1 MRTIKFR
8 GKSEEG
14 EWIIGHYVGKP
25 SMDEVCILP
34 FQNVNY
40 HIGYIN
46 DSECYYCIADTLGQ
60 FTGLYDKNGK
70 EIYEGD
76 ILYWDDNNRLYVV
89 TFESGMFYASVR
101 ECNEGFFGGFP
112 LHAITENGKCKIVG
126 NIYDNQELLKK
137 LNTMTEKE
145 KAKAYDEAIER
156 ASAAHKDED
165 KHLKATLERIFPELK
180 ERY

>member
-1 MRTIKFR
+1 MKTIKFR
-8 GKSEEG
+8 AKSEEG
-14 EWIIGHYVGKP
+14 EWIIGHYVGK
-25 SMDEVCILP
+25 SSTNEVCILP

-40 HIGYIN
+40 HVDFIN

-89 TFESGMFYASVR
+89 TFESGMFYASVK

-112 LHAITENGKCKIVG
+112 LHAITEDEKCKIVG
-126 NIYDNQELLKK
+126 NIFDNPELLKEEI
-137 LNTMTEKE
+137 N
-145 KAKAYDEAIER
+145 
-156 ASAAHKDED
+156 D
-165 KHLKATLERIFPELK
+165 KRRTNMG
-180 ERY
+180 